1 MENIMKHSN
10 TPLDKYVTTIKPEG
24 AKHARTMYT
33 CPICNL
39 TVKKRDFN
47 DHVRR
52 EHPLRYSAA
61 YALLFGLDYPV
72 RCECGKEINYSHA
85 LHAFPDACG
94 ACGPTTAKRYRTAQ
108 EAHKH
113 VEQLKALLAKAKEE
127 ESRLE
132 KESELL
138 RIPLG
143 DLPFPTRKDSRF
155 LKRVA
160 IDIRTHAAGL
170 DKAKLFELANVIDNL
185 IA

>member
-1 MENIMKHSN
+1 MKRNN
-10 TPLDKYVTTIKPEG
+10 TPLDKYVTTVKPEG
-24 AKHARTMYT
+24 AKHARTLYT
-33 CPICNL
+33 CPICNAPI
-39 TVKKRDFN
+39 KKRDFN
-47 DHVRR
+47 GHVRK
-52 EHPLRYSAA
+52 EHPLRYDAT

-72 RCECGKEINYSHA
+72 RCGCGKEIHYSHA
-85 LHAFPDACG
+85 LHAFSDTCG
-94 ACGPTTAKRYRTAQ
+94 ACGSATEKRYRTAQ

-113 VEQLKALLAKAKEE
+113 VEQLKALLAKAKDE

-155 LKRVA
+155 LKRIA
-160 IDIRTHAAGL
+160 IDIRTHAAGC
-170 DKAKLFELANVIDNL
+170 DKAKLFELANTIDSL